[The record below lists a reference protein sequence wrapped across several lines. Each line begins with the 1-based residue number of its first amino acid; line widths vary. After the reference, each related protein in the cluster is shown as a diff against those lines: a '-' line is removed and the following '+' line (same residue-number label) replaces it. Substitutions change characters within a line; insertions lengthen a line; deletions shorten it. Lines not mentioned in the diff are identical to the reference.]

1 MRFLASVIAAMLG
14 SSLGVAVRVGLE
26 TVEHQMK
33 GEPMDETIVVGGSL
47 TAGLAGGVIGSFLG
61 VRRAFWLGA
70 IFGAAGAK
78 RFDAMILG
86 RMGIDT
92 DALMAKA
99 TEAAGRAK
107 AAAQARRG
115 SESDE
120 ATEGEDAA

>member
-1 MRFLASVIAAMLG
+1 MRFLASVLAAMLG

-26 TVEHQMK
+26 SAEHRMK

-47 TAGLAGGVIGSFLG
+47 AAGLAGGVIGTFLG

-78 RFDAMILG
+78 RFDAVIFG
-86 RMGIDT
+86 RFGIDT
-92 DALMAKA
+92 DALMARA
-99 TEAAGRAK
+99 GEVAGRAK

-115 SESDE
+115 AGEGD
-120 ATEGEDAA
+120 ATESEDAA

>member
-26 TVEHQMK
+26 SAEHQMK
-33 GEPMDETIVVGGSL
+33 GEPMDETIVIGGSL
-47 TAGLAGGVIGSFLG
+47 TAGLG

-78 RFDAMILG
+78 RFDAMVLG
-86 RMGIDT
+86 RVGIDA
-92 DALMAKA
+92 DALVAKA

-115 SESDE
+115 GESDE

>member
-1 MRFLASVIAAMLG
+1 MRFIASVLAAMLG
-14 SSLGVAVRVGLE
+14 STLGGAIRVGLE
-26 TVEHQMK
+26 SAEHQVK
-33 GEPMDETIVVGGSL
+33 GEPMDENIVVGGSL
-47 TAGLAGGVIGSFLG
+47 TAALAGGVIGSFLG

-70 IFGAAGAK
+70 VFGAAGAA

-86 RMGIDT
+86 RFGIDT

-115 SESDE
+115 GEDAE

>member
-1 MRFLASVIAAMLG
+1 MRFIASVLAAMLG
-14 SSLGVAVRVGLE
+14 SSLGVAIRVGLE
-26 TVEHQMK
+26 TAERQMK

-47 TAGLAGGVIGSFLG
+47 TAGLAGGVVGSFLG

-70 IFGAAGAK
+70 VFGAAGAK

-86 RMGIDT
+86 RFGIDT
-92 DALMAKA
+92 DALVAKA

-115 SESDE
+115 GASDE
-120 ATEGEDAA
+120 AMEGEDAA